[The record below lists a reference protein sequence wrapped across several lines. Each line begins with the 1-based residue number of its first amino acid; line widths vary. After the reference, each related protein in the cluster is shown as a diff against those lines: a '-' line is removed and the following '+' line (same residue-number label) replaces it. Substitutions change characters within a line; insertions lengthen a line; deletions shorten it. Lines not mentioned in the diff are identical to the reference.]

1 MNNVFYSNRTN
12 RHFCIADMNREV
24 QFLLYNM
31 PADSGKVQ
39 AVIKDETIW
48 CTLITEYV
56 TSNTLSETDSDIFK
70 KRLLYFAPGNDKF
83 GDSEGLPKKL
93 NKGI

>member
-12 RHFCIADMNREV
+12 RHFCFAEMDREV

-39 AVIKDETIW
+39 AVIKDEAIW

-56 TSNTLSETDSDIFK
+56 TSNTFIRD
-70 KRLLYFAPGNDKF
+70 
-83 GDSEGLPKKL
+83 GL
-93 NKGI
+93 

>member
-39 AVIKDETIW
+39 AVIKDEAIW

-56 TSNTLSETDSDIFK
+56 TSNTFIRD
-70 KRLLYFAPGNDKF
+70 
-83 GDSEGLPKKL
+83 GL
-93 NKGI
+93 

>member
-12 RHFCIADMNREV
+12 CHFCIADMNREV

-39 AVIKDETIW
+39 VVIKDETGGTW
-48 CTLITEYV
+48 RRKPTTATVDNQEHTEAAY
-56 TSNTLSETDSDIFK
+56 
-70 KRLLYFAPGNDKF
+70 
-83 GDSEGLPKKL
+83 PKIRAV
-93 NKGI
+93 GRIGC

>member
-1 MNNVFYSNRTN
+1 MHNVFYSNRTN

-39 AVIKDETIW
+39 AVIKDEAIW

-56 TSNTLSETDSDIFK
+56 SSNTSIRD
-70 KRLLYFAPGNDKF
+70 
-83 GDSEGLPKKL
+83 GL
-93 NKGI
+93 

>member
-31 PADSGKVQ
+31 PANSGKAQ
-39 AVIKDETIW
+39 AVIKDEAIW

-56 TSNTLSETDSDIFK
+56 TSNTFIRD
-70 KRLLYFAPGNDKF
+70 
-83 GDSEGLPKKL
+83 GL
-93 NKGI
+93 

>member
-1 MNNVFYSNRTN
+1 MNYVFYSNRTN
-12 RHFCIADMNREV
+12 CHFCIADMNREV

-39 AVIKDETIW
+39 TVIKDEAIW

-56 TSNTLSETDSDIFK
+56 TSNTFIRD
-70 KRLLYFAPGNDKF
+70 
-83 GDSEGLPKKL
+83 GL
-93 NKGI
+93 

>member
-1 MNNVFYSNRTN
+1 MHNVFYSNRIN

-39 AVIKDETIW
+39 AVIKDEAIW

-56 TSNTLSETDSDIFK
+56 TSNTFIRD
-70 KRLLYFAPGNDKF
+70 
-83 GDSEGLPKKL
+83 GL
-93 NKGI
+93 

>member
-1 MNNVFYSNRTN
+1 MDNVFYSNRTN
-12 RHFCIADMNREV
+12 RHFCIAEMDREV
-24 QFLLYNM
+24 QFLLCYM

-56 TSNTLSETDSDIFK
+56 TSNTFIRD
-70 KRLLYFAPGNDKF
+70 
-83 GDSEGLPKKL
+83 GL
-93 NKGI
+93 

>member
-12 RHFCIADMNREV
+12 RHFRIAEMDREV
-24 QFLLYNM
+24 QFLLYYM

-56 TSNTLSETDSDIFK
+56 TSNTFIRD
-70 KRLLYFAPGNDKF
+70 
-83 GDSEGLPKKL
+83 GL
-93 NKGI
+93 

>member
-1 MNNVFYSNRTN
+1 MNYVFYSNRTN
-12 RHFCIADMNREV
+12 RHFCIAEMDREV

-56 TSNTLSETDSDIFK
+56 TSNTFIRD
-70 KRLLYFAPGNDKF
+70 
-83 GDSEGLPKKL
+83 GL
-93 NKGI
+93 

>member
-1 MNNVFYSNRTN
+1 M
-12 RHFCIADMNREV
+12 DREV
-24 QFLLYNM
+24 QFLLYHM
-31 PADSGKVQ
+31 PEDSGKVQ
-39 AVIKDETIW
+39 VVIKDEAIW

-70 KRLLYFAPGNDKF
+70 KDCFTLHRENNIGGP
-83 GDSEGLPKKL
+83 EGSPKKL

>member
-12 RHFCIADMNREV
+12 RHFSIAEMDREV

-31 PADSGKVQ
+31 PEDSGKVQ
-39 AVIKDETIW
+39 AVIKDEAIW

-56 TSNTLSETDSDIFK
+56 TSNTFIRD
-70 KRLLYFAPGNDKF
+70 
-83 GDSEGLPKKL
+83 GL
-93 NKGI
+93 

>member
-1 MNNVFYSNRTN
+1 MNNVFYSNRIN

-39 AVIKDETIW
+39 AVMKDEAIW

-56 TSNTLSETDSDIFK
+56 TSNTFIRD
-70 KRLLYFAPGNDKF
+70 
-83 GDSEGLPKKL
+83 GL
-93 NKGI
+93 

>member
-1 MNNVFYSNRTN
+1 M
-12 RHFCIADMNREV
+12 DREV

-39 AVIKDETIW
+39 TVIKDEAIW

-56 TSNTLSETDSDIFK
+56 TSNTFIRD
-70 KRLLYFAPGNDKF
+70 
-83 GDSEGLPKKL
+83 GL
-93 NKGI
+93 

>member
-1 MNNVFYSNRTN
+1 MNNVFYSNRTDC
-12 RHFCIADMNREV
+12 HFCIADMNREV

-39 AVIKDETIW
+39 AVIKDEAIW

-56 TSNTLSETDSDIFK
+56 TSNTFIRD
-70 KRLLYFAPGNDKF
+70 
-83 GDSEGLPKKL
+83 GL
-93 NKGI
+93 

>member
-1 MNNVFYSNRTN
+1 
-12 RHFCIADMNREV
+12 MNREV
-24 QFLLYNM
+24 QFLLHNM

-56 TSNTLSETDSDIFK
+56 TSNTFIRD
-70 KRLLYFAPGNDKF
+70 
-83 GDSEGLPKKL
+83 GL
-93 NKGI
+93 

>member
-12 RHFCIADMNREV
+12 CHFCIADMNREV

-39 AVIKDETIW
+39 AVIKDKAIW

-56 TSNTLSETDSDIFK
+56 TSNTFIRD
-70 KRLLYFAPGNDKF
+70 
-83 GDSEGLPKKL
+83 GL
-93 NKGI
+93 

>member
-12 RHFCIADMNREV
+12 CLFCITDMDREV

-39 AVIKDETIW
+39 AVIKDEAIW

-56 TSNTLSETDSDIFK
+56 TSNTFIRD
-70 KRLLYFAPGNDKF
+70 
-83 GDSEGLPKKL
+83 GL
-93 NKGI
+93 